1 MTALKLKA
9 IRDFGTRTAGD
20 EWLFVGPGTYIPQ
33 VEVAIVEVVKAT
45 IIKSNEALKLK
56 AKKEVTKALLIST
69 YQFPRFLIL

>member
-20 EWLFVGPGTYIPQ
+20 EWLFVGPGTYTPQ

-56 AKKEVTKALLIST
+56 AKKEVIL
-69 YQFPRFLIL
+69 FL